1 MAIRPRATG
10 KSGFTL
16 IELMIVVAII
26 SVICA
31 IAIPSM
37 LRNRAQANESSAI
50 EHLRVIASAQV
61 SFNAAQQRYGA
72 FADLTDDSIGPGM
85 AFLNESWV
93 DGVQKSGYVFTMA
106 SSSAS
111 NFVCF
116 ADPEVLGVTGTRYF
130 RVDGSGIVR
139 FSTSGQPT
147 AADQPIG
154 GH

>member
-1 MAIRPRATG
+1 MARPR
-10 KSGFTL
+10 GFTL
-16 IELMIVVAII
+16 IELMVVVAVI

-37 LRNRAQANESSAI
+37 LRNRAQANESAAI

-61 SFNAAQQRYGA
+61 SFNAAQQRFGT
-72 FADLTDDSIGPGM
+72 FADLTDESLGPGS

-93 DGVQKSGYVFTMA
+93 DGVFKSGYTFTMA
-106 SSSAS
+106 SADGR

-116 ADPEVLGVTGTRYF
+116 ADPEALGVTGSRFF

-139 FSTSGQPT
+139 FSASGQPT
-147 AADQPIG
+147 AADAPIG
-154 GH
+154 SS

>member
-1 MAIRPRATG
+1 MGFRRRNNHG
-10 KSGFTL
+10 LGFTL

-26 SVICA
+26 ALLAA

-61 SFNAAQQRYGA
+61 SFNAAQQRYGT
-72 FADLTDDSIGPGM
+72 FADLTDDTLGPGM
-85 AFLNESWV
+85 AFLNESWS
-93 DGVQKSGYVFTMA
+93 DGVMKSGYSFTIA
-106 SSSAS
+106 SADTT

-116 ADPEVLGVTGTRYF
+116 ADPEAVGVTGSRYF

-139 FSTSGQPT
+139 FSTSGQP
-147 AADQPIG
+147 AANDAPIG
-154 GH
+154 TN

>member
-1 MAIRPRATG
+1 MIAFYRTG
-10 KSGFTL
+10 HRQGFTL
-16 IELMIVVAII
+16 IELMVVVAVI

-61 SFNAAQQRYGA
+61 SFNAAQQRYGT
-72 FADLTDDSIGPGM
+72 FADLTDDTLGPGM

-93 DGVQKSGYVFTMA
+93 DGVMKSGYSFTMA
-106 SSSAS
+106 SADGV

-116 ADPEVLGVTGTRYF
+116 ADPEAIGVTGTRFF
-130 RVDGSGIVR
+130 RVDGSGMVR
-139 FSTSGQPT
+139 YSTAGQPT
-147 AADQPIG
+147 AADSPIG
-154 GH
+154 SN